1 MQHEKMQRIVYV
13 NGTFVPENDAKISI
27 FDRGFLFADGVYEVT
42 GVLQGQMIE
51 NNQHLER
58 LHRSLSE
65 LDIPSPI
72 DDQKIIAVQ
81 KELIRRNR
89 LEEGIVYLQVTR
101 GAADR
106 DFAFP
111 KEVLPSLVA
120 FTQKK
125 SLLNAP
131 VAEKGIRIITTPDIR
146 WGRPDIK
153 TVGLLA
159 SSMAK
164 MQAIHE
170 GKDDAWFVDSN
181 GRITEATASNAYI
194 ITHDNK
200 LVTRHLSK
208 AILSGITRRSI
219 LALAHKNDISF
230 EERPFTVDEAQN
242 AKEAFMT
249 GSAAFVVPI
258 VEINNHPIGTG
269 RPGELALKLLRLYS
283 HMALAQTAIK

>member
-1 MQHEKMQRIVYV
+1 MQRIVYV
-13 NGTFVPENDAKISI
+13 NGAFVPENDAKVSI

-42 GVLQGQMIE
+42 GVLQGKMLD
-51 NNQHLER
+51 NTQHLKR

-65 LDIPSPI
+65 LGIPAPI
-72 DDQKIIAVQ
+72 DDSKIIEVQ
-81 KELIRRNR
+81 EELIRINH

-111 KEVLPSLVA
+111 AQVVPSLVA
-120 FTQKK
+120 FTQVK

-131 VAEKGIRIITTPDIR
+131 ATEKGIRIITTPDIR

-164 MQAIHE
+164 MEAMHE
-170 GKDDAWFVDSN
+170 GKDDAWLVDRN
-181 GRITEATASNAYI
+181 GLITEATASNAYI
-194 ITHDNK
+194 ITNDNK
-200 LVTRHLSK
+200 LITRHLSN
-208 AILSGITRRSI
+208 AILSGITRQSMLT
-219 LALAHKNDISF
+219 LARENDIIF
-230 EERPFTVDEAQN
+230 EERPFSVDEAQH

-269 RPGELALKLLRLYS
+269 TPGKLTQTLHRLYTQ
-283 HMALAQTAIK
+283 MALAQTTIT

>member
-1 MQHEKMQRIVYV
+1 MQRIVYV
-13 NGTFVPENDAKISI
+13 NGAFVPENEAKISI

-42 GVLQGQMIE
+42 GVLQGRMIE
-51 NNQHLER
+51 NNQHLRR

-65 LDIPSPI
+65 LNLPAPF

-81 KELIRRNR
+81 EELIRRNR

-106 DFAFP
+106 DFAYP
-111 KEVLPSLVA
+111 EKLIPSLVA
-120 FTQKK
+120 FTQVK

-131 VAEKGIRIITTPDIR
+131 VTQKGLRIITVPDIR

-159 SSMAK
+159 ASMAK
-164 MQAIHE
+164 MQAIHA
-170 GKDDAWFVDSN
+170 GKDDAWLVDPN

-194 ITHDNK
+194 ITNDNK
-200 LVTRHLSK
+200 LITRHLSK
-208 AILSGITRRSI
+208 SILSGITRQSM
-219 LALAHKNDISF
+219 LALARENNISF
-230 EERPFTVDEAQN
+230 EERPFTVDEAQH

-258 VEINNHPIGTG
+258 VEINNYPVGTG
-269 RPGELALKLLRLYS
+269 KPGELTQRLHRLYTQ
-283 HMALAQTAIK
+283 MALAQTATK